1 MFKEVSGKNW
11 LTLTLSTKEPVT
23 FSAGACVATCCVDTD
38 LGGVTVVRVCLA
50 FINVCNLKKEK
61 KKEEKKLTKF
71 NKIKKDAQRGRSD
84 IKQKKVQHINTKNMF
99 FCYIWQPALQIYT
112 KVTPRET
119 LSKFIES

>member
-1 MFKEVSGKNW
+1 M
-11 LTLTLSTKEPVT
+11 
-23 FSAGACVATCCVDTD
+23 SA
-38 LGGVTVVRVCLA
+38 
-50 FINVCNLKKEK
+50 IKKKK

-84 IKQKKVQHINTKNMF
+84 IKQKKVQDINTKNMF

>member
-50 FINVCNLKKEK
+50 FINVCN
-61 KKEEKKLTKF
+61 
-71 NKIKKDAQRGRSD
+71 
-84 IKQKKVQHINTKNMF
+84 
-99 FCYIWQPALQIYT
+99 
-112 KVTPRET
+112 
-119 LSKFIES
+119 

>member
-50 FINVCNLKKEK
+50 FINVCNLKKRK
-61 KKEEKKLTKF
+61 KKRGEKI
-71 NKIKKDAQRGRSD
+71 NKIQ
-84 IKQKKVQHINTKNMF
+84 QN
-99 FCYIWQPALQIYT
+99 
-112 KVTPRET
+112 
-119 LSKFIES
+119 